1 MGPIYSGSMVA
12 GNTAYPSADLNGAEA
27 REATAASEVTFALA
41 SIGTLS
47 EVQLRFAPQDGVNLR
62 LFLKPNQFM
71 TLSLDAQVA
80 CEEKWISP
88 GCSGGVEAKS
98 VPQS

>member
-27 REATAASEVTFALA
+27 REATAALEVTFALA

-47 EVQLRFAPQDGVNLR
+47 EVQLRFAPQNAADLR
-62 LFLKPNQFM
+62 SCLKPNQFM
-71 TLSLDAQVA
+71 TLSSYIRVA
-80 CEEKWISP
+80 CKEKSICH
-88 GCSGGVEAKS
+88 GCSGGVEAES
-98 VPQS
+98 IPQS